1 MRIRRA
7 SDEPKSIIDIA
18 PLIDIMFTLIIFFLA
33 TTTFEKEERDIK
45 VSLPDSSRSS
55 TLSSAPKVMVINVR
69 EDGSYYLGNQAMPL
83 ATLKEQLL
91 QAVETKADQKVLI
104 RGDQK
109 ALHGHVA
116 AAVMAC
122 KNAGIHE
129 ANIGYKLPR
138 Y

>member
-7 SDEPKSIIDIA
+7 SEDSGSLVDIA

-45 VSLPDSSRSS
+45 VSLPDSGKSS
-55 TLSSAPKVMVINVR
+55 TLSSAPKVLVINVR
-69 EDGSYYLGNQAMPL
+69 EDGSYYLGN
-83 ATLKEQLL
+83 KVVQLTAL
-91 QAVETKADQKVLI
+91 QGLLVEAVESKADQKVLI
-104 RGDQK
+104 RGDQR

-122 KNAGIHE
+122 KTAGIHE

-138 Y
+138 

>member
-7 SDEPKSIIDIA
+7 SEEPRSLIDIA

-45 VSLPDSSRSS
+45 VSLPDSGKSN
-55 TLSSAPKVMVINVR
+55 TLSSAPKVVVINVR
-69 EDGSYYLGNQAMPL
+69 EDGSYYLGQETV
-83 ATLKEQLL
+83 TLPLL
-91 QAVETKADQKVLI
+91 QERLVEAVAAKSDQKVLI
-104 RGDQK
+104 RGDQR

-116 AAVMAC
+116 AAVLAC
-122 KNAGIHE
+122 KKAGIHE

-138 Y
+138 